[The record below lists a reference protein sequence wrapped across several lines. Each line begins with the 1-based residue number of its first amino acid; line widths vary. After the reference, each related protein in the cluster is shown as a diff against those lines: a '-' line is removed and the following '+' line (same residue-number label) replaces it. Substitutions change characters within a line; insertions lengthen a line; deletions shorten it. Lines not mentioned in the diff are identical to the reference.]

1 MHSLTGGGKFDKNY
15 ATNDHSPILT
25 QNLTH
30 KIICFQHSD
39 YPSVNPPPPEIISFF
54 ILFTGLQL
62 KTHDVLIVS
71 IYLHLIFHMRFL

>member
-1 MHSLTGGGKFDKNY
+1 MHSLTGGAKFDKNY
-15 ATNDHSPILT
+15 ATYDHSPILT

-39 YPSVNPPPPEIISFF
+39 YPSVNPPPEMISFF
-54 ILFTGLQL
+54 ILFAGLQL

-71 IYLHLIFHMRFL
+71 IYLHLIFQMHFL